1 MQYKQQ
7 KARKESVNVQ
17 CPTFNS
23 VGDDGMSVR
32 AKAPQMLGDL
42 RPRDAP
48 APPTHAPTTTAIA
61 ITTEIDQP
69 TDNPQTVHSLPT
81 NSTWQASKPSSLFPS
96 YAPHVPLL
104 PTYHLDA
111 HETNKASKVLAI
123 GFLLVILSS
132 ALWHNYLPLL
142 VVATYVIA
150 PVPNWICSRAQSS
163 DDFMDGGSNA
173 VVELGR
179 FITGFLVVMGVGVSF
194 STTCWVLSGTNTSL
208 QLSPSSLL
216 TPA

>member
-32 AKAPQMLGDL
+32 AKAPKMLGDL

-104 PTYHLDA
+104 LIYHLDA
-111 HETNKASKVLAI
+111 HTRLTRLRRCWPLAS
-123 GFLLVILSS
+123 
-132 ALWHNYLPLL
+132 
-142 VVATYVIA
+142 
-150 PVPNWICSRAQSS
+150 CS
-163 DDFMDGGSNA
+163 
-173 VVELGR
+173 
-179 FITGFLVVMGVGVSF
+179 SF
-194 STTCWVLSGTNTSL
+194 SPQHYGTTTCLC
-208 QLSPSSLL
+208 
-216 TPA
+216 